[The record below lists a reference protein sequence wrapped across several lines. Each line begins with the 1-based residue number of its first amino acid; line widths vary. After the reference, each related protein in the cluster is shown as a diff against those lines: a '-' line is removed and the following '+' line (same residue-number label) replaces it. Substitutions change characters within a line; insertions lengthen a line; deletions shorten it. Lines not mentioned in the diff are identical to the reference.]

1 MIETSIGL
9 EVLDGRDPG
18 APAEPQ
24 RLSAESRIEGAWALT
39 VRLRCDGALARE
51 FAHKLFDLEDAQIT
65 DDEVEDAFLEVA
77 NMIVGNLKAAH
88 EGQCSHSRPEI
99 IESATNSGSE
109 AGVSS
114 RLAPVQVFTRRGAL
128 CLHLLFRDPQ

>member
-51 FAHKLFDLEDAQIT
+51 FAHKLFALEDAKFT
-65 DDEVEDAFLEVA
+65 HDEVEDAFLEVA

-88 EGQCSHSRPEI
+88 EGECSHSHPEI
-99 IESATNSGSE
+99 IESPADSGSE
-109 AGVSS
+109 AESS
-114 RLAPVQVFTRRGAL
+114 SWLAPVRVFTRKGTL
-128 CLHLLFRDPQ
+128 CLYLLSHDPQ